1 MFDDTDLQILEL
13 LQADARL
20 ANAEIARR
28 LGMAASAI
36 HERVKKLEARG
47 LIQGYEARLDPA
59 PFGRKLLAFVFVR
72 ADELPGE
79 ATAGDRLAEIP
90 EVLEVHH
97 VAGEDCYL
105 VKLRCADTDE
115 LARLLRQSFGAIPSV
130 RSTRTT
136 IVLGTLK
143 ETGRLPI
150 GAPAIGA
157 PDLAT
162 AEVGHG

>member
-47 LIQGYEARLDPA
+47 LIRGYEARLDPA

-115 LARLLRQSFGAIPSV
+115 LARLLRHSFGNIPSV

-136 IVLGTLK
+136 IALGTLK
-143 ETGRLPI
+143 ESGRLMI
-150 GAPAIGA
+150 GAPA
-157 PDLAT
+157 LET